1 MGFCDNKLGQNTPF
15 NHKFSASV
23 AAKTSNPK
31 NNAKGR
37 KMRLLGVV
45 AVAVLVIAIVFLAA
59 VVYTPGNTS
68 IETKQY
74 DFKDFTSIS
83 AVNGF
88 GIHIT
93 KGDEYSVNVTTSPNK
108 QERVEI
114 SNIDGTLVINIKP
127 GGNTFLPSPLKVEI
141 TMPDLEYIELS
152 DGASAT
158 VYDFNLSHNFAAHLT
173 GGSSLTMTGQ
183 ALNLT
188 INGQGG
194 AIANLSEFPV
204 NNVYVDLN
212 GGSQCTVNTNGK
224 IAGTINGGAKLSY
237 IGNPTLEELEVSGG
251 AIMQPA
257 D

>member
-1 MGFCDNKLGQNTPF
+1 MGYCDVRLSQNMTF
-15 NHKFSASV
+15 SQKFGVAVASQ
-23 AAKTSNPK
+23 TTNSK
-31 NNAKGR
+31 NNVKGR
-37 KMRLLGVV
+37 KMRSLGLV
-45 AVAVLVIAIVFLAA
+45 AVAALAIAIVFFA
-59 VVYTPGNTS
+59 VIYTPGNTN
-68 IETKQY
+68 IETIQY
-74 DFKDFTSIS
+74 DFKDFTSVS
-83 AVNGF
+83 AGNGF

-114 SNIDGTLVINIKP
+114 SNIDGTLVINIKQ

-141 TMPDLEYIELS
+141 TMPDLENIELA

-251 AIMQPA
+251 ASLQPA